1 MSFEKFLFLIWMRD
15 LLVLYWVLDVKLK
28 GIYMKELVVFVICL
42 LLCDMMLL
50 LFIMCGKRRGI
61 FDLMKVRGE
70 NVIILIY
77 IFNVF
82 VKMLI
87 I

>member
-1 MSFEKFLFLIWMRD
+1 MLLFFLGMSFEKFLFLIWMRD

-50 LFIMCGKRRGI
+50 LFIMCGKGWGI
-61 FDLMKVRGE
+61 FDLMKFRG
-70 NVIILIY
+70 
-77 IFNVF
+77 
-82 VKMLI
+82 KM
-87 I
+87 